1 MEAETPPAWLRSS
14 RCPRCEAEIPP
25 AAARAVP
32 SDTHPT
38 MEKSGFTQ
46 HKQNERDHGI
56 MQLFKMQCNISFFF
70 LQGPV
75 LHSLT

>member
-14 RCPRCEAEIPP
+14 RCLAPP

-38 MEKSGFTQ
+38 MEKSGFNQ

-70 LQGPV
+70 LQVPV
-75 LHSLT
+75 LHSLA